1 MFLKSIVYKYNVK
14 EFLICRIFK
23 SIGTFI
29 LSTVLIISMGIH
41 IIGILGVGISVLLIA
56 CVTICTYNYEYMMLL
71 IREKLLK
78 ISREEEIVRFQSVIL
93 ILMYMDRVSIEV
105 ILEWLERFAIVFKN
119 NIENT
124 KFIY

>member
-1 MFLKSIVYKYNVK
+1 
-14 EFLICRIFK
+14 
-23 SIGTFI
+23 
-29 LSTVLIISMGIH
+29 MGIH
-41 IIGILGVGISVLLIA
+41 KIGILGVGISVLLIA

-119 NIENT
+119 NIET
-124 KFIY
+124 VT